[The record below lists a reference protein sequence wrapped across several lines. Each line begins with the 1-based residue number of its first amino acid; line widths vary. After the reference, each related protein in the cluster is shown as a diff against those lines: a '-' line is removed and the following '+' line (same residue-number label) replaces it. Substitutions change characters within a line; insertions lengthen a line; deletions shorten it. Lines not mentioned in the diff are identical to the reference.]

1 LAETDNSEEDGLH
14 RCTCCCGNFDMDL
27 EGGVEGFI
35 GILPVCFCPTCK
47 AGIFDFAEQMRPA
60 IECPHCGKFIDEDED
75 CGDGK

>member
-1 LAETDNSEEDGLH
+1 
-14 RCTCCCGNFDMDL
+14 MDL